1 MAETFI
7 APPSTLSKRT
17 ASFSIS
23 SAMLYKQLAALS
35 GVIVNNPVV
44 PILENFLFEIAAGKL
59 KVTASDLQTSIITEL
74 AVASQ
79 EDVKIAIPARIL
91 LDTLRNLPDQSI
103 TFSIDENAYGIEIHS
118 ANGQYN
124 LAGENATD
132 FPQVV
137 SVTGRVTVSMTAQV
151 LKKAIQQTIIATSHD
166 ELRPAMNGVYMN
178 FSEAGAVFVAT
189 DGHRLVRYTRTDISV
204 VAQESFIIP
213 RKTLML
219 LTGLLSNDQAV
230 ARITFGES
238 SVHFQLAGTSMVARL
253 INERYPDYEN
263 VIPRNNPNQ
272 LIASRASLLS
282 SLKRTAVYANK
293 TTHQIRLTLGENVL
307 QILAEDL
314 DFSNKANEQ
323 LACEYAGNNLTIG
336 FNARLLMEL
345 LNSLANQ
352 EIIMQL
358 SEPSRAAII
367 LPQEKVDQED
377 ILLLIMPVLLPPGE

>member
-178 FSEAGAVFVAT
+178 FSEAGAVFVA
-189 DGHRLVRYTRTDISV
+189 
-204 VAQESFIIP
+204 
-213 RKTLML
+213 
-219 LTGLLSNDQAV
+219 
-230 ARITFGES
+230 
-238 SVHFQLAGTSMVARL
+238 
-253 INERYPDYEN
+253 
-263 VIPRNNPNQ
+263 
-272 LIASRASLLS
+272 
-282 SLKRTAVYANK
+282 
-293 TTHQIRLTLGENVL
+293 
-307 QILAEDL
+307 
-314 DFSNKANEQ
+314 
-323 LACEYAGNNLTIG
+323 
-336 FNARLLMEL
+336 EL
-345 LNSLANQ
+345 L
-352 EIIMQL
+352 
-358 SEPSRAAII
+358 
-367 LPQEKVDQED
+367 
-377 ILLLIMPVLLPPGE
+377 